1 MPISEMP
8 IFDWLKILHISAF
21 VLGLGAVAARFIVL
35 SSQRSSG
42 DEKRVQVSEELAL
55 LITQKLESRFL
66 EIAWVLGLVLTLLKG
81 EYWSQG
87 WLHAKLTI
95 TILLIGLSR
104 MSAASL
110 RKIGKLRAE
119 TAATEKIDA
128 AKSRLNIFGIVMG
141 VLGFVTF
148 YLVILQ
154 PF

>member
-1 MPISEMP
+1 MP
-8 IFDWLKILHISAF
+8 IFDWLKALHLSAF
-21 VLGLGAVAARFIVL
+21 VLGLGAAATKFIL
-35 SSQRSSG
+35 ISSQRRSE
-42 DEKRVQVSEELAL
+42 DAKRVQVSEELAL
-55 LITQKLESRFL
+55 LINKKLESRFL
-66 EIAWVLGLVLTLLKG
+66 EVAWVLGLILTILKS

-95 TILLIGLSR
+95 TILMIGLSH

-110 RKIGKLRAE
+110 RKIGNLRAE
-119 TAATEKIDA
+119 SAAAEKIDA

-141 VLGFVTF
+141 VLALATF

>member
-1 MPISEMP
+1 MP
-8 IFDWLKILHISAF
+8 IFDWIKVLHISAF
-21 VLGLGAVAARFIVL
+21 VLGLGASATKFIIL
-35 SSQRSSG
+35 SSQRRSE
-42 DEKRVQVSEELAL
+42 DARRVQVSEELAL

-87 WLHAKLTI
+87 WLHAKLAI
-95 TILLIGLSR
+95 TILMIGLSR

-110 RKIGKLRAE
+110 RKIGKCRTEPAP
-119 TAATEKIDA
+119 AEKIDA
-128 AKSRLNIFGIVMG
+128 VKSRLNVFGIVMG
-141 VLGFVTF
+141 VLALATF